1 MMEVLESVDKLMNA
15 MDDKYYS
22 RLLAN
27 LALIVHKT
35 SIDESSYAVNVLSEG
50 IGNTEVTEQEQAIMQ
65 YFLKNKNIRPGVL
78 ASIYSR
84 VIVANFKVHY
94 SVY

>member
-15 MDDKYYS
+15 MDEKYYA

-35 SIDESSYAVNVLSEG
+35 SIDELPYAVNVLAEG
-50 IGNTEVTEQEQAIMQ
+50 IENTEVTEQEQAIMQ

-78 ASIYSR
+78 ASCYSR
-84 VIVANFKVHY
+84 VISSQFKVHY
-94 SVY
+94 SV